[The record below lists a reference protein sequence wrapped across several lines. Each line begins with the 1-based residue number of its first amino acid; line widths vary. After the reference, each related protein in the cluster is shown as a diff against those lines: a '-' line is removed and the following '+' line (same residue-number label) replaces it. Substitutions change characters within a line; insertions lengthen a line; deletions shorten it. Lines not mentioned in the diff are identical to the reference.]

1 MSDLKQAEAA
11 VAEALRALEEA
22 RAKHNEARAEA
33 LERTKAEIEQFGFL
47 KHELFAPVTRPAKYV
62 GPNGEK
68 WSGAGKTPNWLQ
80 ALADAGHDIEQ
91 FRAQ

>member
-11 VAEALRALEEA
+11 VVEALRALDEA

-33 LERTKAEIEQFGFL
+33 LEHIKAEIEQFGFL
-47 KHELFAPVTRPAKYV
+47 KHEIFPPMTRPAKYV

-68 WSGAGKTPNWLQ
+68 WSGVGKTPNWLQ
-80 ALADAGHDIEQ
+80 ALAAAGHDIEQ
-91 FRAQ
+91 FRA

>member
-1 MSDLKQAEAA
+1 MSDLKHAEAA

-33 LERTKAEIEQFGFL
+33 LERIKAEIEQFDFL

-80 ALADAGHDIEQ
+80 ALAAAGHDIAQ

>member
-1 MSDLKQAEAA
+1 MTDLKQAEAEVQA
-11 VAEALRALEEA
+11 ALAKLEAAREA
-22 RAKHNEARAEA
+22 RNKARAEA
-33 LERTKAEIEQFGFL
+33 LERIKADIEQFNFL
-47 KHELFAPVTRPAKYV
+47 KHELFAPVIRAAKYV

-91 FRAQ
+91 FRA

>member
-22 RAKHNEARAEA
+22 RAKHNEARTEA
-33 LERTKAEIEQFGFL
+33 LERIKADVEQFGFL

-68 WSGAGKTPNWLQ
+68 WSGVGKTPNWLQ
-80 ALADAGHDIEQ
+80 ALAAAGHDIEQ

>member
-33 LERTKAEIEQFGFL
+33 LERIKAETERFGFL
-47 KHELFAPVTRPAKYV
+47 KHEIFPPMTRPAKYV

-68 WSGAGKTPNWLQ
+68 WSGVGKTPNWLQ
-80 ALADAGHDIEQ
+80 ALAAAGHDIEQ
-91 FRAQ
+91 FRA

>member
-33 LERTKAEIEQFGFL
+33 LERIKAEIEQFGFL

-68 WSGAGKTPNWLQ
+68 WSGAGRTPNWLQ

-91 FRAQ
+91 FRA

>member
-1 MSDLKQAEAA
+1 MSNLKQAEAA

-33 LERTKAEIEQFGFL
+33 LERIRAEIEQFGL
-47 KHELFAPVTRPAKYV
+47 QKHEIFQPVARPAKYV

-68 WSGAGKTPNWLQ
+68 WSGVGKTPNWLQ
-80 ALADAGHDIEQ
+80 ALAAAGHDIEQ

>member
-11 VAEALRALEEA
+11 VAEALRALEEV

-33 LERTKAEIEQFGFL
+33 LERVKADIEQFDFL
-47 KHELFAPVTRPAKYV
+47 KHEIFPPMTRPAKYV

-68 WSGAGKTPNWLQ
+68 WSGVGKTPNWLQ
-80 ALADAGHDIEQ
+80 ALAAAGHDIEQ

>member
-1 MSDLKQAEAA
+1 MTDLKQAEAEVQA
-11 VAEALRALEEA
+11 ALAKLEAA
-22 RAKHNEARAEA
+22 RQKHNEARVEA
-33 LERTKAEIEQFGFL
+33 LERIKADIEQFGFL

-91 FRAQ
+91 FRA

>member
-33 LERTKAEIEQFGFL
+33 LERIKAEIEQFGFL

-91 FRAQ
+91 FRT

>member
-33 LERTKAEIEQFGFL
+33 LERIKAEIEQFGFL

-68 WSGAGKTPNWLQ
+68 WSGVGKTPNWLQ
-80 ALADAGHDIEQ
+80 ALAAAGHDIEQ
-91 FRAQ
+91 FRS

>member
-1 MSDLKQAEAA
+1 MTNLKQAEAEVQA
-11 VAEALRALEEA
+11 ALAKLEAAREA
-22 RAKHNEARAEA
+22 HNKARAEA
-33 LERTKAEIEQFGFL
+33 LERIKADIEQFDL
-47 KHELFAPVTRPAKYV
+47 QKHEIFPPMTRPAKYV

-91 FRAQ
+91 FRA

>member
-1 MSDLKQAEAA
+1 MSNLKQAEAA

-33 LERTKAEIEQFGFL
+33 LERIKADVEQFGFL

-68 WSGAGKTPNWLQ
+68 WSGVGKTPNWLQ

-91 FRAQ
+91 FRA

>member
-1 MSDLKQAEAA
+1 MSNLKQAEAA

-33 LERTKAEIEQFGFL
+33 LERIKAEIEQFGFL
-47 KHELFAPVTRPAKYV
+47 KHELFAPVTRPSKYV

-91 FRAQ
+91 FRA

>member
-1 MSDLKQAEAA
+1 MTDLEQAEAEVQA
-11 VAEALRALEEA
+11 ALAKLEAA
-22 RAKHNEARAEA
+22 RQKHNEARVEA
-33 LERTKAEIEQFGFL
+33 LERIKAEIEQFGFL
-47 KHELFAPVTRPAKYV
+47 KHELFTPVTRPAKYV

-91 FRAQ
+91 FRA

>member
-33 LERTKAEIEQFGFL
+33 LERIKAEIEQFGFL

-91 FRAQ
+91 FRA

>member
-1 MSDLKQAEAA
+1 MTDLKQAEAEVQA
-11 VAEALRALEEA
+11 AMQKLEAA
-22 RAKHNEARAEA
+22 RQKHNEARAEA
-33 LERTKAEIEQFGFL
+33 LERIKADIEQFGFL

-80 ALADAGHDIEQ
+80 ALTDAGHDIEQ
-91 FRAQ
+91 FRA

>member
-1 MSDLKQAEAA
+1 MSNLKQAEAA

-33 LERTKAEIEQFGFL
+33 LERIKAEIEQFGFL

-91 FRAQ
+91 FRA

>member
-1 MSDLKQAEAA
+1 MTDLKQAEAEVQA
-11 VAEALRALEEA
+11 ALAKLEAAREA
-22 RAKHNEARAEA
+22 HNKARAEA
-33 LERTKAEIEQFGFL
+33 LERIKADIEQFNFL
-47 KHELFAPVTRPAKYV
+47 KHELFAPVTRAAKYV

-91 FRAQ
+91 FRA

>member
-33 LERTKAEIEQFGFL
+33 LERIKAEIEQFGFL

-80 ALADAGHDIEQ
+80 ALADAGHGIEQ
-91 FRAQ
+91 FRA

>member
-1 MSDLKQAEAA
+1 MTDLKQAEAA

-33 LERTKAEIEQFGFL
+33 LERIKAEIEQFGFL

-80 ALADAGHDIEQ
+80 ALADAGHGIEQ
-91 FRAQ
+91 FRA